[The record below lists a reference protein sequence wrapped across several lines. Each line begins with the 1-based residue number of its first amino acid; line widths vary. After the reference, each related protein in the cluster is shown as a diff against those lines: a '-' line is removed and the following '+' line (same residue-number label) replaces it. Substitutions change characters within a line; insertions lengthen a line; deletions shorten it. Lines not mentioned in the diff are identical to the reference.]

1 MFEIVGKVNEE
12 AMIRF
17 AQSCAPDVVVLE
29 PEKLVEKM
37 RKWSEEVKNAYEK

>member
-17 AQSCAPDVVVLE
+17 AQSCATDVVVLE
-29 PEKLVEKM
+29 PENLVEKM
-37 RKWSEEVKNAYEK
+37 REWSEKVRKAYG

>member
-29 PEKLVEKM
+29 PENLVEKM
-37 RKWSEEVKNAYEK
+37 REWSEKVRKAYG

>member
-17 AQSCAPDVVVLE
+17 AQSCVPDVVVLE
-29 PEKLVEKM
+29 PENLVEKM
-37 RKWSEEVKNAYEK
+37 REWSEKVRKAYG